1 MAYPVNTTPWP
12 TGSSNPNPAY
22 SGTFIPEI
30 WSGKLLEKFYD
41 ATVLA
46 AIANTDYEG
55 EISNKGD
62 KVNIRTQPAITIRA
76 YEANQAL
83 VVDRPA
89 APIVTLIIDQGRY
102 FNLILDDVMRIQAD
116 IDLMNV
122 WSSNATEQMKVDID
136 SWVLSHIAAD
146 IAAANAGAT
155 AGRISANLN
164 LGTAVAPLVLANNPT
179 TGQTDPVEAILR
191 LGQVLD
197 EQNVP
202 ESGRWLIVPAWMSR
216 LIKNSILRDAALTG
230 DGMTPLRNGRLG
242 MIDRF
247 TLFGSNLL
255 PIAGGNNTLMA
266 GHSMGLTFAAQFTKM
281 ETLRSEFTF
290 GTLMRGLQVFGHKVT
305 MPICLAAMVAKS
317 A

>member
-1 MAYPVNTTPWP
+1 MAYPVNSTPWP
-12 TGSSNPNPAY
+12 AGSSNPNPAY

-62 KVNIRTQPAITIRA
+62 KVNIRTQPTITIRA

-89 APIVTLIIDQGRY
+89 SPIVTLLIDQGRY
-102 FNLILDDVMRIQAD
+102 FNLILDDVMRIQMD
-116 IDLMNV
+116 IDAMNV

-164 LGTAVAPLVLANNPT
+164 LGTAVAPLTLVNNPT
-179 TGQTDPVEAILR
+179 TGQTDPIEAILR

-202 ESGRWLIVPAWMSR
+202 ETGRWIIIPAWLVR

-230 DGMTPLRNGRLG
+230 DSQTPLRNGRIG

-255 PIAGGNNTLMA
+255 PLAGGNSTILA

-305 MPICLAAMVAKS
+305 MPICLAAMIAHS
-317 A
+317 